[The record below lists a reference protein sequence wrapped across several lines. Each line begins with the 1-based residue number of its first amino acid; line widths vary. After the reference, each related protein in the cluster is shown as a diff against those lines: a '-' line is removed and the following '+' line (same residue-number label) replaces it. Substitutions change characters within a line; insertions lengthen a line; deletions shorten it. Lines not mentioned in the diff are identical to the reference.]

1 MTQAL
6 RILVVD
12 DDVDNAA
19 SLTELLEMEGHSVS
33 TVHSG
38 EDAIRAAIRQDFDI
52 SFMDVILPGMNG
64 VESFMQIHRVRPQAR
79 VYMMTGY
86 SVEQLLTQALNGGA
100 LGVLE
105 KPFDPEAIL
114 QLTTSVGRSG
124 LVLAPPMG
132 KTMGKTDDVNMGRF
146 IHDTL
151 KDHGMRCRHVT
162 EASSMP
168 PRLADDEVL
177 LLDLPTPLIEGVEIF
192 KQAQASGHRAQTV
205 ILPHPRQPQHVSS
218 SPLNDVTITGILN
231 KPFDPLQ
238 LINKLPQLAA

>member
-1 MTQAL
+1 MTQSL

-12 DDVDNAA
+12 DDVDNAL
-19 SLTELLEMEGHSVS
+19 SLGELLEMEGHSVRI
-33 TVHSG
+33 VHSG
-38 EDAIRAAIRQDFDI
+38 EDAIRAAILEDFNL
-52 SFMDVILPGMNG
+52 SFMDVILPGLNG

-86 SVEQLLTQALNGGA
+86 SVEQLLTQALDGGA

-114 QLTTSVGRSG
+114 KLTTSVGRSG
-124 LVLAPPMG
+124 LVLAPPL
-132 KTMGKTDDVNMGRF
+132 GKTDDLNMGHF

-162 EASSMP
+162 QASSMP
-168 PRLADDEVL
+168 ARLVSDEVL
-177 LLDLPTPLIEGVEIF
+177 LLDLPTPLIESMQMF
-192 KQAQASGHRAQTV
+192 KQAQALGHRAQTV
-205 ILPHPRQPQHVSS
+205 ILPHPRQPQDMSQ
-218 SPLNDVTITGILN
+218 SPLNDVTVTGILN

-238 LINKLPQLAA
+238 LINKLSQLAA

>member
-19 SLTELLEMEGHSVS
+19 SLTELLEMEGHSVH
-33 TVHSG
+33 TVYSG
-38 EDAIRAAIRQDFDI
+38 EDAINAAIQQDFDI

-64 VESFMQIHRVRPQAR
+64 VESFMQIHRFRPQAR
-79 VYMMTGY
+79 IYMMTGY

-114 QLTTSVGRSG
+114 KLTTSVGRSG
-124 LVLAPPMG
+124 LVLAPPV
-132 KTMGKTDDVNMGRF
+132 GKTDGLNMGRF
-146 IHDTL
+146 IHATL

-162 EASSMP
+162 DVSSMP
-168 PRLADDEVL
+168 TRLVDDEVL
-177 LLDLPTPLIEGVEIF
+177 LLDLPTPLIEGMGMF

-205 ILPHPRQPQHVSS
+205 ILPQPRQPQPASHA
-218 SPLNDVTITGILN
+218 PLRDVTITGILN

-238 LINKLPQLAA
+238 LINKLQQLAA